1 VGGAGDARAE
11 TSRLR
16 RCVEAVALVAV
27 LIAIG
32 EIFDPSIT
40 TYVLLTIPATALFQL
55 LVARRRLED
64 LWVREGPRLER
75 RTIHLAIALPLAVMP
90 LVTLVT
96 GELEADD
103 VIYLLAAVGGGFIAS
118 YALGQANRRTL
129 RYFGLCMATAGLLG
143 TLLLASSDIADA
155 IDDIAGGT
163 AAQPTGLS
171 DKDLLLFAQQWLII
185 FPVAF
190 LMEEVTFRGAVD
202 SHVQRPGERY
212 GFASAIFVSLLWAL
226 WHLPTMP
233 SSFSLGEA
241 LVAVLPLQMLVGPFL
256 SLYWRR
262 SGNLAVT
269 AGTHSFLD
277 SVRNA
282 LGEVP

>member
-1 VGGAGDARAE
+1 VQA
-11 TSRLR
+11 SRLR
-16 RCVEAVALVAV
+16 RWLEAIAFVAI
-27 LIAIG
+27 LIAVG
-32 EIFDPSIT
+32 EIFDPSIV

-55 LVARRRLED
+55 LVARRRLEE
-64 LWVREGPRLER
+64 LWVRNGPRLER
-75 RTIHLAIALPLAVMP
+75 RTVHLAIALPLAIVP
-90 LVTLVT
+90 LITLAT
-96 GELEADD
+96 GDLEADE

-118 YALGQANRRTL
+118 YALGQANRGTL

-143 TLLLASSDIADA
+143 TLLLASSDIADL
-155 IDDIAGGT
+155 IDDIGHGA

-202 SHVQRPGERY
+202 SHVQRPGERH
-212 GFASAIFVSLLWAL
+212 GLATAIFVSLLWAL

-233 SSFSLGEA
+233 ASFSLGEA
-241 LVAVLPLQMLVGPFL
+241 LVAVLPLQLLVGPFL

-282 LGEVP
+282 LGETP

>member
-1 VGGAGDARAE
+1 V
-11 TSRLR
+11 SRVR
-16 RCVEAVALVAV
+16 RCLEAIGLVAV
-27 LIAIG
+27 LIALG
-32 EIFDPSIT
+32 EVFDPSIT

-64 LWVREGPRLER
+64 LWVRDGPRLAR
-75 RTIHLAIALPLAVMP
+75 RTVHLAIALPLAVMP
-90 LVTLVT
+90 LITLA
-96 GELEADD
+96 GGDFEADD
-103 VIYLLAAVGGGFIAS
+103 VIYLLAAVGGGVVAS
-118 YALGQANRRTL
+118 YALGQADRRTL
-129 RYFGLCMATAGLLG
+129 RLFGLCMATAGLLG
-143 TLLLASSDIADA
+143 ALLLASSDIADA
-155 IDDIAGGT
+155 IDDIGQGA

-171 DKDLLLFAQQWLII
+171 EKDLLLFAQQWLII

-202 SHVQRPGERY
+202 SHVHRPGERH
-212 GFASAIFVSLLWAL
+212 GVASAIFVSLLWAL

-233 SSFSLGEA
+233 ASFSLGEA
-241 LVAVLPLQMLVGPFL
+241 LVAVLPLQLLVGPFL

-282 LGEVP
+282 LGQTP

>member
-1 VGGAGDARAE
+1 VQA
-11 TSRLR
+11 SRLR
-16 RCVEAVALVAV
+16 RWLEAIAFVAI
-27 LIAIG
+27 LIAVG
-32 EIFDPSIT
+32 EIFDPSIV

-55 LVARRRLED
+55 LVARRRLEE
-64 LWVREGPRLER
+64 LWIRNGPRLER
-75 RTIHLAIALPLAVMP
+75 RTVHLAIALPLAIVP
-90 LVTLVT
+90 LITLAT
-96 GELEADD
+96 GDLEADD

-118 YALGQANRRTL
+118 YALGQANRGTL

-143 TLLLASSDIADA
+143 TLLLASSDIADL
-155 IDDIAGGT
+155 IDDIGRGA

-202 SHVQRPGERY
+202 SHVQRPGERH
-212 GFASAIFVSLLWAL
+212 GLATAIFVSLLWAL

-233 SSFSLGEA
+233 ASFSLGEA
-241 LVAVLPLQMLVGPFL
+241 LVAVLPLQLLVGPFL

-282 LGEVP
+282 LGETP

>member
-1 VGGAGDARAE
+1 VQA
-11 TSRLR
+11 SRLR
-16 RCVEAVALVAV
+16 RWLEAIAFVAI
-27 LIAIG
+27 LIAVG
-32 EIFDPSIT
+32 EIFDPSIV

-55 LVARRRLED
+55 LVARRRLEE
-64 LWVREGPRLER
+64 LWVRNGPRLER
-75 RTIHLAIALPLAVMP
+75 RTVHLAIALPLAIVP
-90 LVTLVT
+90 LITLAT
-96 GELEADD
+96 GDLEADE

-118 YALGQANRRTL
+118 YALGQANRGTL

-143 TLLLASSDIADA
+143 TLLLASSDIADL
-155 IDDIAGGT
+155 IDDIGHGA

-202 SHVQRPGERY
+202 SHVQRPGERH
-212 GFASAIFVSLLWAL
+212 GLATAIFVSLLWAL

-233 SSFSLGEA
+233 ASFSLGEA
-241 LVAVLPLQMLVGPFL
+241 VVAVLPLQLLVGPFL

-282 LGEVP
+282 LGETP

>member
-1 VGGAGDARAE
+1 VQA
-11 TSRLR
+11 SRLR
-16 RCVEAVALVAV
+16 RWLEAIAFVAI
-27 LIAIG
+27 LIAVG
-32 EIFDPSIT
+32 EIFDPSIV

-55 LVARRRLED
+55 LVARRRLEE
-64 LWVREGPRLER
+64 LWVRNGPRLER
-75 RTIHLAIALPLAVMP
+75 RTVHLAIALPLAIVP
-90 LVTLVT
+90 LITLAT
-96 GELEADD
+96 GDLEADD

-118 YALGQANRRTL
+118 YALGQANRGTL

-143 TLLLASSDIADA
+143 TLLLASSDIADL
-155 IDDIAGGT
+155 IDDIGHGA

-202 SHVQRPGERY
+202 SHVQRPGERH
-212 GFASAIFVSLLWAL
+212 GLATAIFVSLLWAL

-233 SSFSLGEA
+233 ASFSLGEA
-241 LVAVLPLQMLVGPFL
+241 LVAVLPLQLLVGPFL

-282 LGEVP
+282 LGETP